1 MDSLYILVEQGK
13 VLYLGVCDTPG
24 VACTEGS
31 WSAMHCD
38 FERNILPVA
47 RAYGLALCPWDV
59 LGSGKFQTEKA
70 VEERARAGQGLRSFS
85 GAGELTELEGSRS
98 SGSWAIESVA
108 AVAHAY
114 VRSKAPDVIPIV
126 GGRKVEHLRD
136 DIDALGIKFTEEQI
150 AFLEGVQV
158 FDVGFP
164 TNFLGPDPNIT
175 GHSAR
180 LSRGSRMSFPNARR
194 QTSV

>member
-1 MDSLYILVEQGK
+1 MDSLFILVDAANQYALDRGKTPFSVYQGRW
-13 VLYLGVCDTPG
+13 GVT
-24 VACTEGS
+24 
-31 WSAMHCD
+31 HRD
-38 FERNILPVA
+38 FERDILPVA

-59 LGSGKFQTEKA
+59 LGSGKFQMEKA
-70 VEERARAGQGLRSFS
+70 AEERARAGEGLW
-85 GAGELTELEGSRS
+85 S
-98 SGSWAIESVA
+98 SVT
-108 AVAHAY
+108 AVALAY
-114 VRSKAPDVIPIV
+114 VRSKALDVIPIV

-136 DIDALGIKFTEEQI
+136 NIDAPGFKLTDEQI
-150 AFLEGVQV
+150 ALLEGVKE
-158 FDVGFP
+158 FDVAFP